1 MRYVYISNPNDN
13 DNGWMVVHRALGR
26 LKDNMISLDY
36 YKSGVKRKYPL
47 TFTSKEGILLNIVR
61 TLGNTDY
68 NMFIPETNPY
78 FNYNLL
84 ADAFPETNDTLDIVE
99 KFVKRK
105 MYTTFQRVFKEYNA
119 ASK

>member
-1 MRYVYISNPNDN
+1 MRYVYISNPNDK
-13 DNGWMVVHRALGR
+13 DWMVVHRALGR

-47 TFTSKEGILLNIVR
+47 AFVSKEGVLLNVTR
-61 TLGNTDY
+61 TIDYTVY

-84 ADAFPETNDTLDIVE
+84 PDAFRIETDDTLDIVE

-105 MYTTFQRVFKEYNA
+105 MYDTFQRVFKEYNA